1 MVQPTAEQVAQRALD
16 LGLLDE
22 KQLRDVWAALGTH
35 SVSLEEF
42 FQMLLRRELMTNYQI
57 ERLRKGER
65 HGFFFGR
72 NKEYKI
78 QYLIGAGTFARVFR
92 AIHQPS
98 GRVVAIKALRSRFSE
113 NPAHYNLFLREGH
126 VGCTL
131 RHPNIVRI
139 DEVVSDGRQH
149 FLVMEFVEGRNL
161 REHMKVRKRL
171 TPEEATRLTMD
182 IARGLHYAFQ
192 HGVTHRDLKLSN
204 VLVSITGQ
212 AKIVDFGLAALDDA
226 VADDLP
232 DDLPNTRTIDYA
244 ALERATG
251 VRKDDTR
258 SDIYFLGCIYYHLL
272 TGVAPLPETSDRLA
286 RLSRNRFHEV
296 IPIRK
301 LDPSVPDMAALVVNK
316 AMSLDPNAR
325 YQTPGAMLA
334 DLQVAMQRL
343 VSSRAAEESGTLPS
357 GTLAEPTHAVMV
369 VEANSRLQEMLRE
382 GLRKAGFRVLMTVDP
397 MRALQRFR
405 QDITIAD
412 CALIDARGIGQ
423 QAVEV
428 FNEMGEDKQTGNLPV
443 VLLLDGNQRQWA
455 QRASTAAHRVVLTM
469 PVTMKQLCGTL
480 ARLVKQPASDAKS

>member
-1 MVQPTAEQVAQRALD
+1 MVQSTAEQIAQRALD

-22 KQLRDVWAALGTH
+22 KQLREVWAALGTH
-35 SVSLEEF
+35 NVSPEDF
-42 FQMLLRRELMTNYQI
+42 FQMLLRHGLMTNYQI
-57 ERLRKGER
+57 DRLRRGER
-65 HGFFFGR
+65 HGFFFGK

-78 QYLIGAGTFARVFR
+78 QYLIGAGTFARVYR
-92 AIHQPS
+92 AIHQPT

-161 REHMKVRKRL
+161 REHVKVRKKL
-171 TPEEATRLTMD
+171 TPQEATRLTMD

-204 VLVSITGQ
+204 VLVSSNGQ
-212 AKIVDFGLAALDDA
+212 AKLVDFGLAALDDA

-232 DDLPNTRTIDYA
+232 DELPNTRTIDYA

-272 TGVAPLPETSDRLA
+272 TGVAPLPETTDRLA
-286 RLSRNRFHEV
+286 RLSRNRFQEV

-301 LDPSVPDMAALVVNK
+301 LDPTVPDMVALVVNK
-316 AMSLDPNAR
+316 SMSLDPNAR

-343 VSSRAAEESGTLPS
+343 QSGRPGDETTGQTDVPP
-357 GTLAEPTHAVMV
+357 AEPMHSVMV
-369 VEANSRLQEMLRE
+369 VEANTRLQELLRT

-412 CALIDARGIGQ
+412 CMLIDARGIGQ

-428 FNEMGEDKQTGNLPV
+428 FNEIGDDKLTSNLPV
-443 VLLLDGNQRQWA
+443 VLLLDGNQRPWM
-455 QRASTAAHRVVLTM
+455 QRAKIGAHRVVLTM

-480 ARLVKQPASDAKS
+480 ERLVKQPASDVQP